1 MLCKSSWLWEFLA
14 PRFLTLTYLI
24 NILIVFCFVF
34 SYPDL
39 KQLQSLQG
47 HTANCIC
54 IKFDSTGK
62 YFATGSAD
70 ALVNL
75 WDLSEMVVVRT
86 FSRYFLL
93 SLVTCALGHNSLFL
107 LRQRVFTY
115 RK

>member
-1 MLCKSSWLWEFLA
+1 MIYLTFLM
-14 PRFLTLTYLI
+14 RRCTL
-24 NILIVFCFVF
+24 FF
-34 SYPDL
+34 SFPDL

-54 IKFDSTGK
+54 IKFDPTGK

-86 FSRYFLL
+86 FSRYFHFCCDFIYI
-93 SLVTCALGHNSLFL
+93 SSFCSLFVCMP
-107 LRQRVFTY
+107 VFAVASTTTVVPEF
-115 RK
+115 